1 MKPLFSIIMPAK
13 NSQKTIANTINT
25 LRAQT
30 FKDWE
35 LIVIDDH
42 STDDTAKIVKNI
54 PDKRIKYF
62 FLETGNGVAAAR
74 DFGNRH
80 AQAEILVTADSDD
93 LFDKNRLNVIYQYF
107 YEKEDIDVF
116 YSNAYLFFVEE
127 NRQIVRPFQEFNTDV
142 LKQVNFII
150 NSTTAY
156 KKQAYLDTGF
166 DPKLKMS
173 EDYDLWLSMAEKGY
187 KFGYSDLPLATILK
201 YPASTTGTKKDELK
215 KFIHQVKEK
224 HNLPATAD
232 INWLKKNV
240 KKDVF
245 EYFTT
250 SGGKYLWF
258 E

>member
-1 MKPLFSIIMPAK
+1 MPAK
-13 NSQKTIANTINT
+13 NSQKTILSTINT

-30 FKDWE
+30 IKDWE

-42 STDDTAKIVKNI
+42 SSDNTAEIVKNI

-62 FLETGNGVAAAR
+62 FLEIGNGVAAAR
-74 DFGNRH
+74 DFGNRR

-93 LFDKNRLNVIYQYF
+93 LFDKNRLNIIHQYF
-107 YEKEDIDVF
+107 YEKKDIDVF
-116 YSNAYLFFVEE
+116 YSNAILFFVEE
-127 NRQIVRPFQEFNTDV
+127 NRKIIRPFQEFDLDV

-156 KKQAYLDTGF
+156 RKHAYLGTGF
-166 DPKLKMS
+166 DPNLKMS

-187 KFGYSDLPLATILK
+187 KFGYSDRPLATILK
-201 YPASTTGTKKDELK
+201 YLASTTGTKKDELRNY
-215 KFIHQVKEK
+215 IHQVKEK
-224 HNLPATAD
+224 HNLPAKAD

-250 SGGKYLWF
+250 PGGKYLWF